1 MHMLWHLLC
10 TITVIHGQQYLD
22 HRKTAATGVPHWHDA
37 PPRIGDLKVLHRSHN
52 FSAAALTA
60 GSGGARLGRTRRN
73 VVSCAVENPDYAT
86 IWYDD
91 AALDAFLDEVTDKGI
106 ALAPDGNATL
116 QAFLDEVINNRI
128 ARAIATLR
136 RPPFSEHFVLRTDLA
151 RLLLVRTYGGWWLDA
166 DAVCIDPLKELRI
179 DGCVFAW
186 EGSVA
191 DEPSAPLNWAFACE
205 PGHEFPLHAALLAS
219 DRIAAFSGEFPSD
232 ASAERRARTRV
243 GARIVLAEG
252 CAGERRAY
260 CAGGHIPVLDL
271 TGPAMVGD
279 ALRAY
284 AGASSNRA
292 LREAAGERA
301 DDASTWARATTVKMR
316 RGGRGGNVTVLPY
329 CFFRSRGCAHLAGPP
344 YHDRVLFH
352 HEFDTAWRPAFW
364 HSHYPGSGGEL

>member
-1 MHMLWHLLC
+1 M
-10 TITVIHGQQYLD
+10 Q
-22 HRKTAATGVPHWHDA
+22 
-37 PPRIGDLKVLHRSHN
+37 
-52 FSAAALTA
+52 
-60 GSGGARLGRTRRN
+60 
-73 VVSCAVENPDYAT
+73 NPSYAT

-91 AALDAFLDEVTDKGI
+91 AALDAFLDQVTD
-106 ALAPDGNATL
+106 A
-116 QAFLDEVINNRI
+116 RI

-136 RPPFSEHFVLRTDLA
+136 RPPFAEHFVLRTDLA
-151 RLLLVRTYGGWWLDA
+151 RLLLVHTYGGWWLDA
-166 DAVCIDPLKELRI
+166 DAVCIDPLSELEI
-179 DGCVFAW
+179 EGCVFAW

-205 PGHEFPLHAALLAS
+205 AGHEFPLHAALLAA

-232 ASAERRARTRV
+232 ASAKRRARTRV

-301 DDASTWARATTVKMR
+301 DDASTWARATTVKD
-316 RGGRGGNVTVLPY
+316 VTVLPY
-329 CFFRSRGCAHLAGPP
+329 CYFRSRGCPHLAGA
-344 YHDRVLFH
+344 DVVFFH

-364 HSHYPGSGGEL
+364 HNHYSDEL

>member
-10 TITVIHGQQYLD
+10 TITAASHAQQYLD

-37 PPRIGDLKVLHRSHN
+37 PPRISDDLRVLHRSHN
-52 FSAAALTA
+52 FSTAALTA

-91 AALDAFLDEVTDKGI
+91 AAVDAFLDKVTDKGI
-106 ALAPDGNATL
+106 ALAPDGSATL

-166 DAVCIDPLKELRI
+166 DAVCIDPLSSLRI

-191 DEPSAPLNWAFACE
+191 DDPSAPLNWAFACE
-205 PGHEFPLHAALLAS
+205 AGHEFPLHAALLAA

-232 ASAERRARTRV
+232 ASAARRARTRE

-301 DDASTWARATTVKMR
+301 DDASTWARATTVKD
-316 RGGRGGNVTVLPY
+316 VTVLPY
-329 CFFRSRGCAHLAGPP
+329 CYFRSRGCPHLAGA
-344 YHDRVLFH
+344 DVVFFH

-364 HSHYPGSGGEL
+364 HNHYPGSGGEL

>member
-1 MHMLWHLLC
+1 MYMLWHLLC
-10 TITVIHGQQYLD
+10 TITAASHAQQYLD

-37 PPRIGDLKVLHRSHN
+37 PPRISDDLRVLHRSHN

-60 GSGGARLGRTRRN
+60 AGGGARLGRMRRN
-73 VVSCAVENPDYAT
+73 VVSCAVQNPSYAT

-91 AALDAFLDEVTDKGI
+91 AALDAFLDEVTD
-106 ALAPDGNATL
+106 A
-116 QAFLDEVINNRI
+116 RI

-136 RPPFSEHFVLRTDLA
+136 RPPFAKHFVLRTDLA
-151 RLLLVRTYGGWWLDA
+151 RLLLVHTYGGWWLDA
-166 DAVCIDPLKELRI
+166 DAVCIDPLSELEI
-179 DGCVFAW
+179 EGCVFAW

-205 PGHEFPLHAALLAS
+205 KGHGFPLHTALLAA
-219 DRIAAFSGEFPSD
+219 DRIAAFSGD
-232 ASAERRARTRV
+232 AEA
-243 GARIVLAEG
+243 

-260 CAGGHIPVLDL
+260 CAGGTIPILDL

-279 ALRAY
+279 ALQAY

-301 DDASTWARATTVKMR
+301 DDASTWATATTVKD
-316 RGGRGGNVTVLPY
+316 VTVLPY
-329 CFFRSRGCAHLAGPP
+329 CYFRSRGCPHLAGA
-344 YHDRVLFH
+344 DVVFFH

-364 HSHYPGSGGEL
+364 HNHYSDEL

>member
-1 MHMLWHLLC
+1 MLWHLLC
-10 TITVIHGQQYLD
+10 TITAASHAQQYLD

-37 PPRIGDLKVLHRSHN
+37 PPRIGDDLRVIHRSHN

-60 GSGGARLGRTRRN
+60 GGGGARLGRTRRN
-73 VVSCAVENPDYAT
+73 IVSCAVQNRGYAT

-136 RPPFSEHFVLRTDLA
+136 RRPFSEHFVLRTDLA
-151 RLLLVRTYGGWWLDA
+151 RLLLVHTYGGWWLDA
-166 DAVCIDPLKELRI
+166 DAVCIDPLSELEI
-179 DGCVFAW
+179 EGCVFAW

-205 PGHEFPLHAALLAS
+205 KGHDLPLRAALLAA
-219 DRIAAFSGEFPSD
+219 DRIAAFSGD
-232 ASAERRARTRV
+232 A
-243 GARIVLAEG
+243 GA
-252 CAGERRAY
+252 CADEKRAY
-260 CAGGHIPVLDL
+260 CAGGTIPVLDL
-271 TGPAMVGD
+271 TGPAMLGD

-301 DDASTWARATTVKMR
+301 DDASTWATATTVKD
-316 RGGRGGNVTVLPY
+316 VTVLPY
-329 CFFRSRGCAHLAGPP
+329 CYFRSRGCPHLAGA
-344 YHDRVLFH
+344 DVVFFH

-364 HSHYPGSGGEL
+364 HNHYSDEL

>member
-1 MHMLWHLLC
+1 MC
-10 TITVIHGQQYLD
+10 TIPVIHGQQYLD
-22 HRKTAATGVPHWHDA
+22 HPRTAATGVPHWHDA
-37 PPRIGDLKVLHRSHN
+37 PPRIGDDLRVLHRSHN
-52 FSAAALTA
+52 YSAAALTA
-60 GSGGARLGRTRRN
+60 ATGGARLGRTRRN
-73 VVSCAVENPDYAT
+73 VVSCAVENPGYAT

-91 AALDAFLDEVTDKGI
+91 AALDAFLDEAA
-106 ALAPDGNATL
+106 ALDA
-116 QAFLDEVINNRI
+116 RI
-128 ARAIATLR
+128 ATAIDALR
-136 RPPFSEHFVLRTDLA
+136 RPPFSKHFVLRTDLA
-151 RLLLVRTYGGWWLDA
+151 RLLLVHTYGGWWLDA
-166 DAVCIDPLKELRI
+166 DAVCIDDPLAELEI
-179 DGCVFAW
+179 EGCVFAW

-191 DEPSAPLNWAFACE
+191 DDPSAPLNWAFACE
-205 PGHEFPLHAALLAS
+205 KGHRFPLHAALLAA
-219 DRIAAFSGEFPSD
+219 DRIAAFSGD
-232 ASAERRARTRV
+232 A
-243 GARIVLAEG
+243 GA
-252 CAGERRAY
+252 CAGERSAY
-260 CAGGHIPVLDL
+260 CAGGTIPVLDL
-271 TGPAMVGD
+271 TGPAMLGD

>member
-1 MHMLWHLLC
+1 MLWHLLC
-10 TITVIHGQQYLD
+10 TITAASHAQQYLD

-37 PPRIGDLKVLHRSHN
+37 PPRISDDLRVLHRSHN

-73 VVSCAVENPDYAT
+73 VVSCAVQNPGYAT
-86 IWYDD
+86 AWYDD
-91 AALDAFLDEVTDKGI
+91 AALDAFLDEVIDKGI

-151 RLLLVRTYGGWWLDA
+151 RLLLVHTYGGWWLDA
-166 DAVCIDPLKELRI
+166 DALCVDPLSELEI
-179 DGCVFAW
+179 EGCVFAW

-191 DEPSAPLNWAFACE
+191 DEPSAPLNWAFACDE
-205 PGHEFPLHAALLAS
+205 KGHEFPLHAALLAA
-219 DRIAAFSGEFPSD
+219 DRIAAFSGD
-232 ASAERRARTRV
+232 AEA
-243 GARIVLAEG
+243 
-252 CAGERRAY
+252 CAGERSAY
-260 CAGGHIPVLDL
+260 CAGGTIPVLDL
-271 TGPAMVGD
+271 TGPAMLGD

-329 CFFRSRGCAHLAGPP
+329 CFFRSRGCPHLAGA
-344 YHDRVLFH
+344 DVVFFH

-364 HSHYPGSGGEL
+364 HNHYSDEL

>member
-1 MHMLWHLLC
+1 MLWHLLC
-10 TITVIHGQQYLD
+10 TITVVHGQQYLD

-37 PPRIGDLKVLHRSHN
+37 PPRIGDETKVLHRSHN
-52 FSAAALTA
+52 YSAAALTA
-60 GSGGARLGRTRRN
+60 ATGGARLGRTRRN
-73 VVSCAVENPDYAT
+73 VVSCAVQNPDYAT

-91 AALDAFLDEVTDKGI
+91 AALDAFLDEVTD
-106 ALAPDGNATL
+106 A
-116 QAFLDEVINNRI
+116 RI
-128 ARAIATLR
+128 SRAVATLR
-136 RPPFSEHFVLRTDLA
+136 RPPLASHFVLRTDLA
-151 RLLLVRTYGGWWLDA
+151 RLLLVHTYGGWWLDA
-166 DAVCIDPLKELRI
+166 DAVCIDPLSSLRI

-191 DEPSAPLNWAFACE
+191 DEPSAPLNWAFACRR
-205 PGHEFPLHAALLAS
+205 GHGFPLQAALLAA
-219 DRIAAFSGEFPSD
+219 DRIAAFSED
-232 ASAERRARTRV
+232 AEA
-243 GARIVLAEG
+243 

-260 CAGGHIPVLDL
+260 CAGGTIPVLDL
-271 TGPAMVGD
+271 TGPAMLGD

-329 CFFRSRGCAHLAGPP
+329 CFFRSRGCPHLAGA
-344 YHDRVLFH
+344 DVVFFH

-364 HSHYPGSGGEL
+364 HNHYASSGGEL

>member
-10 TITVIHGQQYLD
+10 TITAASHAQQYLD

-37 PPRIGDLKVLHRSHN
+37 PPRVGDDLRVLHRSHN

-60 GSGGARLGRTRRN
+60 SGGGARLGRTRRN

-91 AALDAFLDEVTDKGI
+91 AALDAFLDEVTD
-106 ALAPDGNATL
+106 A
-116 QAFLDEVINNRI
+116 RI
-128 ARAIATLR
+128 SRAVAALR
-136 RPPFSEHFVLRTDLA
+136 RPPFSNHFVLRTDLA
-151 RLLLVRTYGGWWLDA
+151 RLLLVHTYGGWWLDA
-166 DAVCIDPLKELRI
+166 DAVCIDPLAELEI
-179 DGCVFAW
+179 EGCMFAW

-205 PGHEFPLHAALLAS
+205 KGHELPLRAALLAA
-219 DRIAAFSGEFPSD
+219 DRIAAFSGD
-232 ASAERRARTRV
+232 AEA
-243 GARIVLAEG
+243 

-271 TGPAMVGD
+271 TGPAMVDD

-284 AGASSNRA
+284 AGAPSNRA

-301 DDASTWARATTVKMR
+301 GDASTWATTTTVKD
-316 RGGRGGNVTVLPY
+316 VTVLPY

-364 HSHYPGSGGEL
+364 HNHYSGDGGEL

>member
-1 MHMLWHLLC
+1 MMC
-10 TITVIHGQQYLD
+10 TLTVINGQQYLD

-37 PPRIGDLKVLHRSHN
+37 PPRLGDDLKVLHRSHN

-60 GSGGARLGRTRRN
+60 AGGGARLGRTRRN
-73 VVSCAVENPDYAT
+73 VVSCAVQNPSYAT

-91 AALDAFLDEVTDKGI
+91 AALDAFLDQVTD
-106 ALAPDGNATL
+106 A
-116 QAFLDEVINNRI
+116 RI

-151 RLLLVRTYGGWWLDA
+151 RLLLVHTYGGWWLDA
-166 DAVCIDPLKELRI
+166 DAVCIDPLAELEI

-205 PGHEFPLHAALLAS
+205 KGHGFPLRAALLAA
-219 DRIAAFSGEFPSD
+219 DRIAAFSGD
-232 ASAERRARTRV
+232 A
-243 GARIVLAEG
+243 GA
-252 CAGERRAY
+252 CAGEKRAY
-260 CAGGHIPVLDL
+260 CAGGIPVLDL
-271 TGPAMVGD
+271 TGPAMLGD

-301 DDASTWARATTVKMR
+301 DDASTWARATTVKD
-316 RGGRGGNVTVLPY
+316 VTVLPY
-329 CFFRSRGCAHLAGPP
+329 CYFRSRGCPHLAGA
-344 YHDRVLFH
+344 DVVFFH

-364 HSHYPGSGGEL
+364 HNHYSGGWGIVSEL

>member
-1 MHMLWHLLC
+1 MLWHLLC
-10 TITVIHGQQYLD
+10 TITAASHAQQYLD

-37 PPRIGDLKVLHRSHN
+37 PPRIDETKVLHRSHN

-60 GSGGARLGRTRRN
+60 GIGGARLGRTRRN

-91 AALDAFLDEVTDKGI
+91 AALDAFLDQVVDK
-106 ALAPDGNATL
+106 
-116 QAFLDEVINNRI
+116 RI

-136 RPPFSEHFVLRTDLA
+136 RPPFSKHFVLRTDLA
-151 RLLLVRTYGGWWLDA
+151 RLLLVHTYRGWWLDA
-166 DAVCIDPLKELRI
+166 DAVCIDPLSDLRI

-205 PGHEFPLHAALLAS
+205 KGHELPLHAALLAA
-219 DRIAAFSGEFPSD
+219 DRITAFSGD
-232 ASAERRARTRV
+232 AEA
-243 GARIVLAEG
+243 
-252 CAGERRAY
+252 CAGERGAY
-260 CAGGHIPVLDL
+260 CAGGTVPVLDL

-284 AGASSNRA
+284 AGAPNRA

-301 DDASTWARATTVKMR
+301 DDASTWARATTVKD
-316 RGGRGGNVTVLPY
+316 VTVLPY
-329 CFFRSRGCAHLAGPP
+329 CFFRSRGCEHLAGPP

-364 HSHYPGSGGEL
+364 HNHYSGGGGEL

>member
-1 MHMLWHLLC
+1 MWHLLC
-10 TITVIHGQQYLD
+10 TITAASHAQQYLD

-37 PPRIGDLKVLHRSHN
+37 PPRIGDDLRVIHRSHN

-60 GSGGARLGRTRRN
+60 AGGGARLGRTRRN
-73 VVSCAVENPDYAT
+73 VVSCAVQNPSYAT

-91 AALDAFLDEVTDKGI
+91 AALDAFLDQVTD
-106 ALAPDGNATL
+106 A
-116 QAFLDEVINNRI
+116 RI

-136 RPPFSEHFVLRTDLA
+136 RPPFAEHFVLRTDLA
-151 RLLLVRTYGGWWLDA
+151 RLLLVHTYGGWWLDA
-166 DAVCIDPLKELRI
+166 DAVCIDPLSELEI
-179 DGCVFAW
+179 EGCVFAW

-191 DEPSAPLNWAFACE
+191 DDPSAPLNWAFACE
-205 PGHEFPLHAALLAS
+205 KGHELPLRAALLAA

-232 ASAERRARTRV
+232 ASAKRRARTRV

-284 AGASSNRA
+284 TTPRPSIRTSAGAWTT
-292 LREAAGERA
+292 
-301 DDASTWARATTVKMR
+301 AS
-316 RGGRGGNVTVLPY
+316 
-329 CFFRSRGCAHLAGPP
+329 C
-344 YHDRVLFH
+344 
-352 HEFDTAWRPAFW
+352 
-364 HSHYPGSGGEL
+364 